1 MNRLLILRLSALGDV
16 LHTMPAVLA
25 LRASLPDARLAWV
38 VEEAYRD
45 LVETVAGVDAIPVTM
60 KRWRRAPLSGQ
71 RAMRFARSR
80 LRQFARGETSIDFQ
94 GLVKS
99 AMIGWLGGARERWGF
114 DGDAVRERPSML
126 FTNRRAAVDRSAHVV
141 EWNLDLARAVVPHLK
156 APPDLDFSRFAVAP
170 ASDLRD
176 AIVLLPGA
184 GKPEKQWPVDRFQ
197 ELARRIGP
205 RALTVWGPGER
216 TLADAIGARVAPPTN
231 LRELTGI
238 LQRARVVIGGDTG
251 PLHLAAALGT
261 TVVGLYATMSPAR
274 NGPWGQIERCVDV
287 SGGPAG
293 MEAISV
299 EMVWRR
305 FEQLP
310 A

>member
-1 MNRLLILRLSALGDV
+1 MKRLLILRLSALGDV
-16 LHTMPAVLA
+16 IHTMPAVLA
-25 LRASLPDARLAWV
+25 LRASLPETRMAWV

-45 LVETVAGVDAIPVTM
+45 LVETVAGVESIAVTM

-71 RAMRFARSR
+71 RAMRGARSR

-99 AMIGWLGGARERWGF
+99 AMIGWLGGARDRWGF
-114 DGDAVRERPSML
+114 DRHAVRERPSLL

-141 EWNLDLARAVVPHLK
+141 EWNLDLARAVVPHLQ
-156 APPDLDFSRFAVAP
+156 APPDFDFSRFAVAP
-170 ASDLRD
+170 PSDLHD
-176 AIVLLPGA
+176 AVVLLPGA
-184 GKPEKQWPVDRFQ
+184 GKPEKQWPVDRFR

-205 RALTVWGPGER
+205 RAVAVWGPGER
-216 TLADAIGARVAPPTN
+216 ELADAIGARVAPRTN

-238 LQRARVVIGGDTG
+238 LQRARLVIGGDTG

-261 TVVGLYATMSPAR
+261 PVIGLYATMSSVR
-274 NGPWGQIERCVDV
+274 NGPYGQIERCIDV
-287 SGGPAG
+287 SADAG
-293 MEAISV
+293 AMAAISV
-299 EMVWRR
+299 DAVWRR
-305 FEQLP
+305 IEQLP